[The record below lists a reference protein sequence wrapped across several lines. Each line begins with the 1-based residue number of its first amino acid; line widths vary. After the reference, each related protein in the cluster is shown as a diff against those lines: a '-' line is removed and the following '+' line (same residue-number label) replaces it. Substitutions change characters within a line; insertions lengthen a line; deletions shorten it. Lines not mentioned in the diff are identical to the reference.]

1 MKTGSRGVYV
11 FMAWRHHWDGRLLP
25 LRAWAA
31 DASRAGWGFQDGT
44 DNQRSLA
51 EVGGAWRVGTAAPG
65 EPILIASELR
75 QSHKVGSPWVR
86 FHHSGERMVKVN
98 YWLTQTGLPV
108 ITHSALMLRMQFP
121 IHSYRQRSHSQGGGP
136 PPPICSQGST
146 FSFRLFLIRR
156 IRTPT

>member
-1 MKTGSRGVYV
+1 MYS
-11 FMAWRHHWDGRLLP
+11 WREDITET
-25 LRAWAA
+25 AA
-31 DASRAGWGFQDGT
+31 CYHSEHEQLMPAG
-44 DNQRSLA
+44 LA
-51 EVGGAWRVGTAAPG
+51 EASKMEQTTRGAWQKWEVPGRVGTAAPG
-65 EPILIASELR
+65 EPILITSELR

-108 ITHSALMLRMQFP
+108 ITHSAPMLRMQFP

-146 FSFRLFLIRR
+146 FSFSLFLIRR
-156 IRTPT
+156 GRIRTPT